1 MPQQAH
7 SPLLKVSSVL
17 WIVWGLVHTALLLG
31 ALSELGYFSAVSS
44 SAYTASVDF
53 GHYGYAISGTL
64 LAMVLAAAAFSSHL
78 RGMRS
83 AAQA

>member
-1 MPQQAH
+1 MPQQSH
-7 SPLLKVSSVL
+7 SPLLKASSVL

-31 ALSELGYFSAVSS
+31 ALSELSYFSAVSS

-64 LAMVLAAAAFSSHL
+64 LAMVLTAVAFSSHL
-78 RGMRS
+78 RGIRS
-83 AAQA
+83 TARA